1 MSEETP
7 KKGHKPKADHAWHYK
22 NKELVQK
29 SKAKKF
35 KQPYIEN
42 NLWLF
47 KENSSNQNLDN

>member
-1 MSEETP
+1 MSEEIP

-22 NKELVQK
+22 NRELVLK